1 MERFCRWHDS
11 GENSCTGTCFDIGI
25 TTRNAL
31 EQFRRTGDPIAG
43 PTDARTGG
51 NGSIMRLAP
60 VALRYWNDPKR
71 LRDVSRRQS
80 YLTHGATEAV
90 DACEALATVLASL
103 IEGKPLRDVLSA
115 SYGPFCPSVQ
125 AVMNGSYRSKARS
138 TIRSSGY
145 VIHTLEAS
153 LWSVSETTT
162 FRDAVLLAVNL
173 GDDADTV
180 GAVTGQIAGSAYG
193 MSNIPEE
200 WIKRVAWN
208 TDLIDACRLLYDRY

>member
-1 MERFCRWHDS
+1 
-11 GENSCTGTCFDIGI
+11 
-25 TTRNAL
+25 
-31 EQFRRTGDPIAG
+31 
-43 PTDARTGG
+43 
-51 NGSIMRLAP
+51 
-60 VALRYWNDPKR
+60 
-71 LRDVSRRQS
+71 
-80 YLTHGATEAV
+80 
-90 DACEALATVLASL
+90 
-103 IEGKPLRDVLSA
+103 
-115 SYGPFCPSVQ
+115 
-125 AVMNGSYRSKARS
+125 MNGSYRSKARS